1 MPIKPPNLDDR
12 RYEDIVAEAR
22 RLIPQYCPDW
32 TNLGDADP
40 GMTLVQLFAWMTE
53 MTIFRLNRV
62 PDKTYIHF
70 LNFIGE
76 ERRPAAPAIVPVTF
90 DHRNEGFQEI
100 PEFSRVATRQREG
113 RPATTF
119 LTTGGLSVHSS
130 QLMRVVSVRGGAEP
144 AVREIPFSHL
154 DTHPSALVFGGGRGV
169 QLFDID
175 PGSYGPQAYSP
186 HHFLYVGHDD
196 LRLMDFENDGKR
208 RLGRLQMRRKS
219 DADNLSLIDFF
230 HWEYPTAEGW
240 RSVELGKEAEE
251 VLGMPEHVLL
261 TAMPGI
267 VPIERFG
274 EQHNAFALPE
284 TVADQKWWFRGRLD
298 YERWMAAR
306 MEEDL
311 HVFWQDDRGGEQREV
326 NSWRVRSAGR
336 TLEFFLQDLPPI
348 KAGWTV
354 RLQLVDR
361 GIHAG
366 QRDALPEYRWSFRRG
381 ETWENLPQDRV
392 RVEGTLITLT
402 GPFPEMSPDGFNL
415 RAERTETVAMRRLC
429 TELDVEMNWSR
440 PIEVAMF
447 AGDDP
452 RRVEELLVDE
462 GPWSPFQITPAVTP
476 TIGRK
481 WYVGTD
487 LFENRKQAPVLVELE
502 LSFECNGEPVAE
514 PVDDYLLQLTYR
526 AEDSWRVVYSKDKV
540 YAGFTFAKL
549 DKDKSA
555 HKKPGVRR
563 VRFVLNPKTQLKG
576 LARHEVGGRETTWLR
591 FELAKANLSQKDE
604 DGKLIPIV
612 PRIHAIRMGA
622 DKTLGDGSYDEPL
635 PNPKFAEVVHRE
647 HNRRLTRCVTRVA
660 GRTGEFHPFY
670 PFIDIEDEHLAV
682 YLQFDKPLPAGAH
695 HAVHFRCRGEANL
708 PEDSYVDWE
717 ILEPKKHGKTAWR
730 RVVSGAETDPEDT
743 GPGPFQLTGTG
754 VLSFPLPDAA
764 KGLPEDGT
772 FWLRGRVEAKGDVG
786 VNRFPALPPVTHVL
800 LNTVNAVN
808 LVKFTQERFSGQGVP
823 NQVLQLARRPI
834 YVHPSEQDQQFFPRP
849 ERFRDLDVHV
859 TESSGASSRWVPPV
873 TGKMVTAGKN
883 DRVFEVDPV
892 DGTLKFGNG
901 IRGRMVPVGT
911 HNVHVKTYYG
921 VPGAKGNVG
930 THEVIVADGL
940 GDVHVTNLLPATGG
954 RDPEAIDDIMR
965 RAPSILTS
973 RDRAV
978 TRQDFEIIAREASG
992 EVSRA
997 ACSGDMG
1004 LDGTV
1009 GVVILPHRREGEI
1022 IPDPFLA
1029 TSTRD
1034 HVERYLAR
1042 RSLINVQPKVRLATF
1057 MPIDVSLTVRLRG
1070 NANPITVREA
1080 ASIWVRRFLDPY
1092 DGGLDRS
1099 GWPFGGTLYAQ
1110 DFARLVSE
1118 IFEVRHVS
1126 GVALY
1131 DRTAAAAGP
1140 GRQRPGWEEG
1150 TGAQELVL
1158 DQADLFYCQRVR
1170 ILFEDG
1176 LS

>member
-1 MPIKPPNLDDR
+1 MPIRPPNLDDR
-12 RYEDIVAEAR
+12 RYQDIVNEAR
-22 RLIPQYCPDW
+22 RLIPQYCPEW

-76 ERRPAAPAIVPVTF
+76 ERRPAAPAVVPVTF
-90 DHRNEGFQEI
+90 SLRNVAHQAI
-100 PEFSRVATRQREG
+100 PEFSRIATRQREG
-113 RPATTF
+113 APATTF
-119 LTTGGLSVHSS
+119 LTTEGLTVHSS
-130 QLMRVVSVRGGAEP
+130 QLIRVVSVRGGAEP
-144 AVREIPFSHL
+144 AVREIPFHHL
-154 DTHPSALVFGGGRGV
+154 DHHPAALIFGGGRGV

-175 PGSYGPQAYSP
+175 STSYGPQAYSP

-196 LRLMDFENDGKR
+196 LRLMDIENDGKR
-208 RLGRLQMRRKS
+208 RLGKLQIRRK
-219 DADNLSLIDFF
+219 ADVDTLSLIDFF
-230 HWEYPTAEGW
+230 DWEYPTEEGW
-240 RSVELGKEAEE
+240 MPVELDEDAVE
-251 VLGMPEHVLL
+251 VMGMPERVLL

-267 VPIERFG
+267 VPIDQFG
-274 EQHNAFALPE
+274 EDRNAFALPE
-284 TVADQKWWFRGRLD
+284 TVGDQKWWFRGRLD
-298 YERWMAAR
+298 YERWMATR

-311 HVFWQDDRGGEQREV
+311 NVYWQDDRGGEQREV
-326 NSWRVRSAGR
+326 NSWKVRSAGR

-354 RLQLVDR
+354 RMQLVDR

-366 QRDALPEYRWSFRRG
+366 RSGALPLYRWSFRRG
-381 ETWENLPQDRV
+381 ETWELIPVERI
-392 RVEGTLITLT
+392 RVEGTLVTLT
-402 GPFPEMSPDGFNL
+402 GPFPEMSPDGYNM
-415 RAERTETVAMRRLC
+415 RAERIETVAMRRLC
-429 TELDVEMNWSR
+429 TELDVDVSWSR
-440 PIEVAMF
+440 PIEVTML

-452 RRVEELLVDE
+452 RRTEELLPDE
-462 GPWSPFQITPAVTP
+462 GPWSPFQIAPPITP

-481 WYVGTD
+481 WYLGTD
-487 LFENRKQAPVLVELE
+487 LFENRKQAPVLIEIE
-502 LSFECNGEPVAE
+502 LSFECNGTAVPEPI
-514 PVDDYLLQLTYR
+514 DDYLLQLTYR
-526 AEDSWRVVYSKDKV
+526 AEDSWRVVYSKDKRF
-540 YAGFTFAKL
+540 AGFTFAKL

-555 HKKPGVRR
+555 YKKAGVRR
-563 VRFVLNPKTQLKG
+563 VRLVLDPKTQLKG
-576 LARHEVGGRETTWLR
+576 LARHTVNGRETTWIR

-604 DGKLIPIV
+604 DGKLVPVV
-612 PRIHAIRMGA
+612 PRVHSVRLGA

-635 PNPKFAEVVHRE
+635 PNPKLAEVIHRE

-660 GRTGEFHPFY
+660 GRTGEFHPFFPY
-670 PFIDIEDEHLAV
+670 IDIDDEHLAV

-708 PEDSYVDWE
+708 PDDSYVDWE
-717 ILEPKKHGKTAWR
+717 VLEPQKHGRTKWR
-730 RVVSGAETDPEDT
+730 RVVSGTDIDPDDT
-743 GPGPFQLTGTG
+743 GPGPYQLTGTG
-754 VLSFPLPDAA
+754 VLSFPLPDAG

-772 FWLRGRVEAKGDVG
+772 FWLRGRVEAKGAVG
-786 VNRFPALPPVTHVL
+786 VERFPALPPITHIL

-808 LVKFTQERFSGQGVP
+808 LVRFTEERFSGQGVP
-823 NQVLQLARRPI
+823 NQVVQLARRPI
-834 YVHPSEQDQQFFPRP
+834 YVHPKEQGQQIFPRP
-849 ERFRDLDVHV
+849 ERFKDLEVHV
-859 TESSGASSRWVPPV
+859 SESDGSSNRWDMPESGGLIAA
-873 TGKMVTAGKN
+873 TKDAQ
-883 DRVFEVDPV
+883 VFEVDQV

-911 HNVHVKTYYG
+911 HNVQVKSYYG
-921 VPGAKGNVG
+921 VPGAKGNVS

-940 GDVHVTNLLPATGG
+940 GDAQVTNLLPATGG
-954 RDPEAIDDIMR
+954 RDPEAIDEIMR

-992 EVSRA
+992 EVARA
-997 ACSGDMG
+997 ACSGDMA

-1009 GVVILPHRREGEI
+1009 EVIILPRRREGEI
-1022 IPDPFLA
+1022 VPDPFLA

-1034 HVERYLAR
+1034 HVEKYLAR
-1042 RSLINVQPKVRLATF
+1042 RSLINVQPKVRLTTF
-1057 MPIDVSLTVRLRG
+1057 MPVDVALTVRLRG

-1080 ASIWVRRFLDPY
+1080 ATIWVRRFLDPY
-1092 DGGLDRS
+1092 DGGLDRA

-1110 DFARLVSE
+1110 DFARLVTS

-1131 DRTAAAAGP
+1131 DRTDAAGRA

-1150 TGAQELVL
+1150 VGSQELVL
-1158 DQADLFYCQRVR
+1158 DKADLFYCQRIR
-1170 ILFEDG
+1170 IRFEDG